1 MQASKPAIGRARA
14 RRPERL
20 RSAWFSARRR
30 LGPLGWTVVAAI
42 VVPFFAAPLVWM
54 LSASL
59 KQDTQVFTIPIQWVP
74 HPFEWGNIQATLQVF
89 PFVQLLINTVIITF
103 TVIVG
108 TVASSALVGFGL
120 SRIEWP
126 GRNLV
131 FYVVLATMILPAYVT
146 IIPLFALFSRVGWVD
161 TFYPLIVPS
170 FFGAN
175 GFSIFL
181 VRQFLMRQPQELYD
195 AARVDGAGY
204 AYQFWAIC
212 LPLATP
218 ALAVVGLFAFIWT
231 WTDFFLPLVYLTT
244 PSKFTLMLGL
254 QFLHGQHT
262 TLWPEL
268 MLANSL
274 IVLPVM
280 IVFLFA
286 QRTFVQGI
294 HLTGLR

>member
-1 MQASKPAIGRARA
+1 MPASRQAISSTHE
-14 RRPERL
+14 RRPDQL
-20 RSAWFSARRR
+20 RAAWFRARRR
-30 LGPLGWTVVAAI
+30 LGRLGWTIVAAI

-54 LSASL
+54 LAASL
-59 KQDTQVFTIPIQWVP
+59 KQDAQVFSIPIQWIP
-74 HPFEWGNIQATLQVF
+74 HPFEWGNIRATLDVF
-89 PFVQLLINTVIITF
+89 PFVSLLINTVIITF
-103 TVIVG
+103 AVIIG

-126 GRNLV
+126 GRNIV
-131 FYVVLATMILPAYVT
+131 FYIVLATMILPTYVT

-195 AARVDGAGY
+195 AARVDGAGF

-212 LPLATP
+212 VPLATP

-254 QFLHGQHT
+254 QYLHGQHA
-262 TLWPEL
+262 TLWPQL

-294 HLTGLR
+294 HLTGIR